1 MTILNAELH
10 ASRNAPT
17 HFLML
22 TRNLYSLLYRI
33 AHRDPP
39 ARAWPTPSSWPG
51 AGRSKSLGR
60 HDAVLQRE
68 VTLKTS
74 PRQPVR
80 PPAFRK
86 TEYVLLCLRQ
96 QMEFRDSMV
105 ETSGTARDKSGRRRQ
120 KIRAGGRYFDR
131 SS

>member
-1 MTILNAELH
+1 ME
-10 ASRNAPT
+10 
-17 HFLML
+17 F
-22 TRNLYSLLYRI
+22 
-33 AHRDPP
+33 PP
-39 ARAWPTPSSWPG
+39 FVGSSPF
-51 AGRSKSLGR
+51 RR
-60 HDAVLQRE
+60 HDAVLQQE

-105 ETSGTARDKSGRRRQ
+105 EASGAARDKSGRHQQR
-120 KIRAGGRYFDR
+120 IRAGGRYFDR
-131 SS
+131 WS